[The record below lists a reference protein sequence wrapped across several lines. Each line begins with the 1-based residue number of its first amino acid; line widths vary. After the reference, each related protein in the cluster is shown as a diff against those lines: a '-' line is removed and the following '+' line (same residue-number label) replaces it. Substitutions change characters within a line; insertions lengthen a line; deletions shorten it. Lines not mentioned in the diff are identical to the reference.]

1 MAQKTQNER
10 LLRSTLAFS
19 APTVISRIF
28 GYLRDMLQ
36 ARFMGTGMGMD
47 AFTIALLI
55 PNLLRRLSGEGAL
68 TAAFVP
74 VFAQIKKEETKEKL
88 WKFAN
93 TFFFDLTLIMALV
106 TVLGLVFA
114 PFLVK
119 IMGWGFGAEVSDL
132 AVILTRLMFPYIFLV
147 SLAALIMAILNSF
160 HKFFVP
166 ALTPVLFNLA
176 VILIALGFAGNAKEP
191 AYVFAAGVLVG
202 GLLQLGFQIPFIWRK
217 GMRFQPLV
225 SFRHPAVRKVGRLM
239 VPGIFGAGIYQINMA
254 LSRMIASTLEEGS
267 VSSLYYASRVEE
279 LTLGVFAIALSVALL
294 PTLSDL
300 AALEDFSAMKK
311 TLNFSLRT
319 IAFITFPAAVGLVI
333 LNRPI
338 IQVLFERGAFDA
350 RSTDM
355 TASCLLFFALGI
367 PFLSGVKILAP
378 AFYSLKDTRTP
389 VIIAFFVTFIYIG
402 CSYWLM
408 ASLRVAG
415 IALALSI
422 SSIINFGS
430 LFVFLERKMGK
441 IRDRKTLVSCL
452 KSFLFSILMG
462 MGIWYF
468 FQRFAFP
475 QLVFTQ
481 KLIILAA
488 TILLGILGYLGLN
501 LLFNREELKGLKG
514 VLFKPRD
521 RDKRDRS

>member
-1 MAQKTQNER
+1 MAQKTQHER

-19 APTVISRIF
+19 VPTVISRIF

-36 ARFMGTGMGMD
+36 AKFMGTGMSMD
-47 AFTIALLI
+47 AYTIALLI

-74 VFAQIKKEETKEKL
+74 VFAQLKQDETKEKL

-106 TVLGLVFA
+106 TVLGVVLAPLLVR
-114 PFLVK
+114 
-119 IMGWGFGAEVSDL
+119 IIGWGFDAEVGEL
-132 AVILTRLMFPYIFLV
+132 TVILTRIMFPYIFLV

-166 ALTPVLFNLA
+166 ALTPVLFNLSI
-176 VILIALGFAGNAKEP
+176 ILIAVVFAKNAEEP
-191 AYVFAAGVLVG
+191 AYVFAAGVLAG
-202 GLLQLGFQIPFIWRK
+202 GLLQLGFQIPFVWRR
-217 GMRFQPLV
+217 GMRFRPLV

-239 VPGIFGAGIYQINMA
+239 VPGVFGAGIYQINMA
-254 LSRMIASTLEEGS
+254 ISRMIASSLEEGS

-279 LTLGVFAIALSVALL
+279 LTLGIFAIALSVALL

-300 AALEDFSAMKK
+300 AAREDFSAMKK
-311 TLNFSLRT
+311 TLNFSLR
-319 IAFITFPAAVGLVI
+319 IVAFITFPASIGLVI

-338 IQVLFERGAFDA
+338 IQVLFERGVFDA

-355 TASCLLFFALGI
+355 TASCLLYFALGI

-378 AFYSLKDTRTP
+378 AFYSLKDTKTP
-389 VIIAFFVTFIYIG
+389 VIIAFFVTFVYIG

-415 IALALSI
+415 IALALSV
-422 SSIINFGS
+422 SSLINFGS
-430 LFVFLERKMGK
+430 LFVFLEKKMGR
-441 IRDRKTLVSCL
+441 IRETKTLISCVRSL
-452 KSFLFSILMG
+452 IFSVLMG
-462 MGIWYF
+462 VGIWYF
-468 FQRFAFP
+468 FRSFAFSQQP
-475 QLVFTQ
+475 FVSRLM
-481 KLIILAA
+481 ILTG
-488 TILLGILGYLGLN
+488 TIVLGIVCYLGLN
-501 LLFNREELKGLKG
+501 LLFSREELKSLKG
-514 VLFKPRD
+514 VFFKRAD
-521 RDKRDRS
+521 EKGEDRS